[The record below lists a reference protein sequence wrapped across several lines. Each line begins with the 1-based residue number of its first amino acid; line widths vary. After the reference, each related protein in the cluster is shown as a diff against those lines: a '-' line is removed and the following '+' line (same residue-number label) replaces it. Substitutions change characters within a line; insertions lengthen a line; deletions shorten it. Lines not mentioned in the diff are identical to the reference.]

1 MLYWLLYPL
10 KTDIPAFRI
19 FGYVSFRAVMATLTA
34 MLITFVLGPKFIRF
48 LKKLKY
54 GEKIRDDGPKSHHT
68 KAGTPTMGGLLL
80 ISSMSFSILLWGNL
94 NNKHVWVLWMTT
106 LAFSFLGFADDYKK
120 SVKKIAMGMRGK
132 TKFFWQL
139 IISLVFS
146 VFIYLYPLSESQN
159 TNIYFPFLKD
169 PVIDLGVLAVL
180 FWVIFINGFSNAVNL
195 TDGLDGLA
203 TGLSLITLSTLS
215 VICYLTGVQELA
227 HYLLIPFIPESNELT
242 IFLGSLVGAG
252 IGFLWYNNHP
262 AQVFM
267 GDTGSLA
274 LGGGIAMSAILIK
287 REILLFIL
295 GGIFVAEAASVI
307 LQVGSYKLRKKR
319 IFKMAPIH
327 HHFEELG
334 WHENKVVVRFWII
347 GILLALISL
356 SSLKI
361 I

>member
-10 KTDIPAFRI
+10 KTDIPAMRI
-19 FGYVSFRAVMATLTA
+19 FGYVTFRAVMATLTA
-34 MLITFVLGPKFIRF
+34 MLITFLLGPKFIRF
-48 LKKLKY
+48 LKKLKF
-54 GEKIRDDGPKSHHT
+54 GEEIYEDGPKSHHT

-80 ISSMSFSILLWGNL
+80 ISSMSFSVLLWGNL
-94 NNKHVWVLWMTT
+94 SNKHVWLLWVAT
-106 LAFSFLGFADDYKK
+106 LAFSLLGFTDDYSK
-120 SVKKIAMGMRGK
+120 SVKKIAKGMPAR
-132 TKFFWQL
+132 TKFFWQMV
-139 IISLVFS
+139 ISGCFS
-146 VFIYLYPLSESQN
+146 VLIYFYPMSEMHN
-159 TNIYFPFLKD
+159 GDLYFPFLKD
-169 PVIDLGVLAVL
+169 PVLNMGILAIL
-180 FWVIFINGFSNAVNL
+180 FWIVFINGFSNAVNL

-203 TGLSLITLSTLS
+203 TGLSLITLTALGIIS
-215 VICYLTGVQELA
+215 YLTGVQEIA
-227 HYLLIPFIPESNELT
+227 HYLLIPYIPESNELT
-242 IFLGSLVGAG
+242 IFIGALIGAG
-252 IGFLWYNNHP
+252 VGFLWYNSHP

-327 HHFEELG
+327 HHFELTG

-361 I
+361 L

>member
-19 FGYVSFRAVMATLTA
+19 FGYVTFRAVMATLTA
-34 MLITFVLGPKFIRF
+34 MLITFLVGPRFIRF

-54 GEKIRDDGPKSHHT
+54 GEEIREDGPKTHFT

-80 ISSMSFSILLWGNL
+80 VSSMSFSILLWGNL
-94 NNKHVWVLWMTT
+94 YNKHVWVIWLAT
-106 LAFSFLGFADDYKK
+106 LAFSLLGFLDDYRKT
-120 SVKKIAMGMRGK
+120 VKKINGGMRAR
-132 TKFFWQL
+132 TKFFWQVV
-139 IISLVFS
+139 ISAVFS
-146 VFIYLYPLSESQN
+146 IFIYVYPLSQTQN
-159 TNIYFPFLKD
+159 SNLYFPFLKD
-169 PVIDLGVLAVL
+169 PLFDMGILAVL
-180 FWVIFINGFSNAVNL
+180 FWVVFINGFSNAVNL

-203 TGLSLITLSTLS
+203 VGMSLITLTALGIIS
-215 VICYLTGVQELA
+215 YLTGVQEIA

-242 IFLGSLVGAG
+242 IFIGSLIGAG
-252 IGFLWYNNHP
+252 VGFLWYNSHP

-319 IFKMAPIH
+319 IFKMAPVH
-327 HHFEELG
+327 HHFEMLG

-347 GILLALISL
+347 GVLLALVSL

-361 I
+361 L

>member
-10 KTDIPAFRI
+10 KTDIPALRI
-19 FGYVSFRAVMATLTA
+19 FGYVTFRAVMATLTA
-34 MLITFVLGPKFIRF
+34 MLITFLLGPKFIRF

-54 GEKIRDDGPKSHHT
+54 GEEIREDGPKTHQT

-80 ISSMSFSILLWGNL
+80 ISSMSFSILLWANL
-94 NNKHVWVLWMTT
+94 NNIHVWVLWITT
-106 LAFSFLGFADDYKK
+106 LAFSFLGFMDDYKK
-120 SVKKIAMGMRGK
+120 SVKKIAKGMSGR
-132 TKFFWQL
+132 TKFLWQL
-139 IISLVFS
+139 VISSVFS
-146 VFIYLYPLSESQN
+146 FFIYFYPISEIHNSN
-159 TNIYFPFLKD
+159 LYFPFLKD
-169 PVIDLGVLAVL
+169 PIINLGIVAIP

-203 TGLSLITLSTLS
+203 AGLSLITLTVLGIIS
-215 VICYLTGVQELA
+215 YLTGVQEIA
-227 HYLLIPFIPESNELT
+227 HYLLIPYIPESNELT
-242 IFLGSLVGAG
+242 IFIGSLIGAG
-252 IGFLWYNNHP
+252 IGFLWYNSHP

-319 IFKMAPIH
+319 IFKMAPVH
-327 HHFEELG
+327 HHFEMLG
-334 WHENKVVVRFWII
+334 WHETKVVVRFWII

-361 I
+361 L